1 MHQASI
7 EAARGV
13 PVAQARRGPRGLATS
28 PTLMSSQ
35 RHQGGVHGERP
46 HVPTVQA
53 RIKPHRTVTS
63 STLVLSRWSRA
74 GLLKGRPTWP
84 RGAWRRRTCALRR
97 EGTDAHIVAA
107 SRLKTRFP
115 SPSRLHRLHCEATK
129 ASCRVHQSDLPLTSS
144 RSVDVSFRRLQSRS
158 IDVAATP
165 HGTTSTAGRTSI
177 YSNLMGGARST

>member
-129 ASCRVHQSDLPLTSS
+129 ASCVRVGKISDTQFPNPNYPN
-144 RSVDVSFRRLQSRS
+144 Q
-158 IDVAATP
+158 I
-165 HGTTSTAGRTSI
+165 
-177 YSNLMGGARST
+177 RSTRS